1 MLLNKQEIK
10 YKRFLALQKESNLL
24 LEAERKLP
32 WTEVKPYQDG
42 WFIHIEFK
50 DEIKRRADYPQL
62 LAVLN
67 LVTRRGRT
75 KNPKLVNRLRFT
87 KRLDQAY
94 ALFPD
99 ENKWV
104 ATLDYTYKEQ
114 HLCYS
119 NWHYGN
125 VAPRLGR
132 VRPEE
137 YDKLPP
143 QQQKWLS
150 KKDDGKESYF
160 HKFGKVYYV
169 SALPEG
175 WLKMKARPA
184 YVTHVKDIDPQLMKR
199 QSEVDK
205 ELNEL
210 GRDFWT
216 NSYHYTA
223 RFGNRALRAHTR
235 AVISKFMKGEIEDFE
250 IKKKIRNYD

>member
-1 MLLNKQEIK
+1 MLLNKQERK
-10 YKRFLALQKESNLL
+10 YKRFLALQKEFNLL

-62 LAVLN
+62 LTVLN

-75 KNPKLVNRLRFT
+75 RDPKMVNRLRFT

-94 ALFPD
+94 KLFPMENRWMYNTEYSYKD
-99 ENKWV
+99 E
-104 ATLDYTYKEQ
+104 LISR
-114 HLCYS
+114 S
-119 NWHYGN
+119 NWHYGT
-125 VAPRLGR
+125 VAPKLGR
-132 VRPEE
+132 VKPED
-137 YDKLPP
+137 YDKLHPTS
-143 QQQKWLS
+143 QKWLN
-150 KKDDGKESYF
+150 KMEDGKVSYF
-160 HKFGKVYYV
+160 HAYGKIYYL
-169 SALPEG
+169 SSLPEG
-175 WLKMKARPA
+175 WLRMKARPA
-184 YVTHVKDIDPQLMKR
+184 YVTHIKDIDPQLMKR

-235 AVISKFMKGEIEDFE
+235 AVISRLMKGEIEDFE